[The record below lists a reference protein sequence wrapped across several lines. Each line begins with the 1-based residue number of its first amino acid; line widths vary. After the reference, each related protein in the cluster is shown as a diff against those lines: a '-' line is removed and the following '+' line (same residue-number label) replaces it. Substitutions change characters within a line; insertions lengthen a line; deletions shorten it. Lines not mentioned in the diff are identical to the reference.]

1 MRLRS
6 IFASLT
12 IIVSLS
18 AVASAA
24 PTSARTLHRAVQS
37 AHVQAPL
44 RACSST
50 GYSSNCG
57 GCVTVSASG
66 KYTVKVPKTTVT
78 FKGSKAAK
86 GARVCFSKVATPMKA
101 KGGVGVR
108 VTATKKLGSAKPSKK
123 KDVVYLFH
131 AATKSLTK
139 VKTIT
144 KAGIYQVVS

>member
-24 PTSARTLHRAVQS
+24 PTSARTLHRAAQS
-37 AHVQAPL
+37 AHVQAPA

-57 GCVTVSASG
+57 GRDRERIRM
-66 KYTVKVPKTTVT
+66 YTVKVPKTTLT
-78 FKGSKAAK
+78 IKGSKAAN
-86 GARVCFSKVATPMKA
+86 GAKVCFSKVATPVKA

-108 VTATKKLGSAKPSKK
+108 VTATKKLGTAKPSKRRMSSTC
-123 KDVVYLFH
+123 FM
-131 AATKSLTK
+131 ASKSLTK

>member
-6 IFASLT
+6 VFVSFT
-12 IIVSLS
+12 IIASLS
-18 AVASAA
+18 AFASAA

-37 AHVQAPL
+37 AQVQAPAV
-44 RACSST
+44 ACTST
-50 GYSSNCG
+50 GYTSNCG
-57 GCVTVSASG
+57 GCVTVKASG
-66 KYTVKVPKTTVT
+66 TYTVKVPKTTLT

-86 GARVCFSKVATPMKA
+86 GAKVCFSKVATPVKS

-108 VTATKKLGSAKPSKK
+108 VTATKKLGTAKPSKK

-131 AATKSLTK
+131 AATKTMTK
-139 VKTIT
+139 VKSIT